1 MSNSYDFYGEDRRD
15 EKRTRKKNSKN
26 SKNSKVYLQNYI
38 YGQLDEDQFM
48 NTLDEED
55 DNYVG

>member
-1 MSNSYDFYGEDRRD
+1 MSNSDDFYGEDRRD

-55 DNYVG
+55 DN